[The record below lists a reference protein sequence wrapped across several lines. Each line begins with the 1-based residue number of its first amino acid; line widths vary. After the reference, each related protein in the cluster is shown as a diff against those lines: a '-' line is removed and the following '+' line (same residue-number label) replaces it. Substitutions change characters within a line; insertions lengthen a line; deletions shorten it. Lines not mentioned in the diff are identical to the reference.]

1 MPEQDVPLEAT
12 LAGPRP
18 KPAQSKFRSERLAQA
33 YGTRVPS
40 SAPSTS
46 LGTSVLPNSANA
58 LRGAVRMGRL
68 EPDGQL
74 VGNSDSDGEE
84 EDNAA
89 RAREFVGALNR
100 GEVTNAG
107 AAENSDALIR
117 ALEAAYGAPLT
128 SKKPPPTAAA
138 TSITT
143 EPSLPASA
151 PTKSAP
157 GSQKSSRFKLARAVP
172 PPTLTSDKGPREGGA
187 LPTSKPPTRATVVE
201 RKPAPAPTATP
212 FKPNATDPP
221 IPASADMGGS
231 PSASAQLPSM
241 IVDSP
246 SFAPPGG
253 DAPMMVIESPSFCPP
268 PSSARLTC
276 PPTVLATVRE
286 SSPDTHQPQQQQQQR
301 GQALEPGKKVS
312 RFKAQR
318 AES

>member
-1 MPEQDVPLEAT
+1 M
-12 LAGPRP
+12 
-18 KPAQSKFRSERLAQA
+18 
-33 YGTRVPS
+33 
-40 SAPSTS
+40 
-46 LGTSVLPNSANA
+46 LPNSAHA

-68 EPDGQL
+68 ELDGQL
-74 VGNSDSDGEE
+74 VGNSDSDGEGD
-84 EDNAA
+84 EDAA
-89 RAREFVGALNR
+89 RAREFVGALYR

-117 ALEAAYGAPLT
+117 ALEAAYGTPLA
-128 SKKPPPTAAA
+128 SKQPPPPAAA
-138 TSITT
+138 AASVTT
-143 EPSLPASA
+143 EPNVSASSA

-157 GSQKSSRFKLARAVP
+157 VSQKGSRFELARAVP
-172 PPTLTSDKGPREGGA
+172 PPTFTSDEGPREGGA
-187 LPTSKPPTRATVVE
+187 LPPNKPPTRATVVE
-201 RKPAPAPTATP
+201 RKPAPAPTPTP
-212 FKPNATDPP
+212 IAPP
-221 IPASADMGGS
+221 IKPDAADQPTPTSADLGGS

-253 DAPMMVIESPSFCPP
+253 NAPMMVIDSPSFRPP

-286 SSPDTHQPQQQQQQR
+286 SSSGTQQPQRRQQQQHR
-301 GQALEPGKKVS
+301 GQALEPGKVS